1 MPYVE
6 MLFADVSLAIIW
18 SFCTYAWHPFLLW
31 EMIMVLSANVDD
43 RGSLIWSQGIFSFAI
58 RGVGFD
64 NSVRDNPPEILRK

>member
-1 MPYVE
+1 
-6 MLFADVSLAIIW
+6 
-18 SFCTYAWHPFLLW
+18 
-31 EMIMVLSANVDD
+31 MIMVLSANVDD